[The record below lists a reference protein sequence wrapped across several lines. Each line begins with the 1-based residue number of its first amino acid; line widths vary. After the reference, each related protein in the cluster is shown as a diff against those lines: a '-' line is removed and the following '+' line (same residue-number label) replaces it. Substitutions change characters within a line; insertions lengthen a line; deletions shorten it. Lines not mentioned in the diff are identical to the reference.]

1 LREAEF
7 HIELRRSTVEVRRN
21 HGSPGLESS
30 EAQPPTQ
37 PGIQY
42 IYFCDRHTHFLLFK
56 LHLQAPQKQSVTM
69 STSESFQPMQ
79 TSSPTS
85 LTSSRRT
92 SGAKTPLSLDL
103 SDLPPLITPS
113 PPSNTLLIT
122 VRTLRTHRKTTRA
135 NLRPQNLDDI
145 AIFEA
150 QNLKTIRDLIN
161 QHATIHTWSPL
172 KSFRRIIA
180 VFNDVESA
188 KLIKQTLDGETVFDC
203 RVRVYFGA
211 PTDISDKDR
220 HLEAPKSDKLF
231 FISPPPSPP
240 HGWEMRNEGPPNKEV
255 HAEDLAQ
262 ALARLHARKP
272 SFDIEMELDYSP
284 VDGAGGRNRSGSVLV
299 YHPDQHGDSPNLP
312 AISVE
317 DLTHSPPPTSPLE
330 DSFSNRRIAHT
341 VRPPV
346 ELMEH

>member
-1 LREAEF
+1 
-7 HIELRRSTVEVRRN
+7 
-21 HGSPGLESS
+21 
-30 EAQPPTQ
+30 
-37 PGIQY
+37 
-42 IYFCDRHTHFLLFK
+42 
-56 LHLQAPQKQSVTM
+56 M
-69 STSESFQPMQ
+69 SNSDSYQPMQ
-79 TSSPTS
+79 TSSPSS

-122 VRTLRTHRKTTRA
+122 
-135 NLRPQNLDDI
+135 NLDDVAIFEPQNL
-145 AIFEA
+145 
-150 QNLKTIRDLIN
+150 QTIRDLIN

-180 VFNDVESA
+180 VFKDIDSA
-188 KLIKQTLDGETVFDC
+188 KLIKHTLDGEIVFGC

-211 PTDISDKDR
+211 ATDISEKDR
-220 HLEAPKSDKLF
+220 HLEAPKSDRLF

-262 ALARLHARKP
+262 ALARLHARRP
-272 SFDIEMELDYSP
+272 SMDIDMEVDSPLDTSNA
-284 VDGAGGRNRSGSVLV
+284 AGGRNRSGSVIV
-299 YHPDQHGDSPNLP
+299 YHPDHHGDSPNLP

-317 DLTHSPPPTSPLE
+317 DLTGTPPPTSPLE
-330 DSFSNRRIAHT
+330 DSFTNRRIAHT
-341 VRPPV
+341 MRPPV
-346 ELMEH
+346 ELMEHCMEH